1 MASAGS
7 NQAMR
12 ERGSTPHGICGL
24 QSGNGR
30 KGQHPAWHLRALI
43 RQWGKGAAPR
53 MASAGSNKAMGERGS
68 TLHGICGLQSS
79 NGEKGQHP
87 AWHLRAPIAGKGA
100 APRMASA
107 GSNQGIWKR
116 GIIRMASAG
125 SNQAMGE
132 RGSTPHGICGL
143 QSGNGGK
150 GQHPAWHL
158 RAPIRQWG
166 KGAAPRMA
174 FAGSNQAMGE
184 RGSKPRVICGLQS
197 GNVGKGQHPEWHL
210 RAPIRQ
216 WGKGQHPEW
225 HLRAPI
231 RQWGKGAA
239 RRVSSADSN
248 QAMWERGSTSN
259 GICGL
264 QSGNGGKGQHPAW
277 HLRAPIRQWG
287 ERGSTPHGI
296 CGLQSGNG
304 GKGQHPEWHLRAPIR
319 QWGKGAAP
327 RMASEGLNQ
336 ALWERGSTPRD
347 ICGLQSGNGGKGQHP
362 AWHLRAPIRQWVKG
376 AAPRMA
382 SAGSNQAMG
391 ERGSTP
397 RGICGL
403 QSGNGGKGQHPAWH
417 MRAPIR
423 QWVKGAA
430 PRMASAGSNQAM
442 GERGSTPRVICG
454 LQSGN
459 VGKGQHPAWHL
470 RAPIRQWGE
479 RGSTPHGIC
488 EREGDVAQW
497 VERLTAKS
505 VMMRNQLFQ
514 YEVFREI
521 YVFFHTCD

>member
-1 MASAGS
+1 
-7 NQAMR
+7 
-12 ERGSTPHGICGL
+12 
-24 QSGNGR
+24 
-30 KGQHPAWHLRALI
+30 
-43 RQWGKGAAPR
+43 

-143 QSGNGGK
+143 QSGNGGKGQHPAWHLRAPIRQWGKGAAPRMAFAGSNQAMRERGSKPRVICGLQSGNVGKGQHPEWHLRAPIREYGREASSAWHLRAPIRQWGKGAAPRMASAGSNQAMGERGSTPHGICGLQSGNGGKGQHPAWHLRAPIRQWGKGAAPRMASEGLNQAMGERGSKPRVICGLQSGNVGK

-287 ERGSTPHGI
+287 
-296 CGLQSGNG
+296 
-304 GKGQHPEWHLRAPIR
+304 
-319 QWGKGAAP
+319 
-327 RMASEGLNQ
+327 
-336 ALWERGSTPRD
+336 
-347 ICGLQSGNGGKGQHP
+347 
-362 AWHLRAPIRQWVKG
+362 KG

-397 RGICGL
+397 
-403 QSGNGGKGQHPAWH
+403 
-417 MRAPIR
+417 
-423 QWVKGAA
+423 
-430 PRMASAGSNQAM
+430 
-442 GERGSTPRVICG
+442 
-454 LQSGN
+454 
-459 VGKGQHPAWHL
+459 
-470 RAPIRQWGE
+470 
-479 RGSTPHGIC
+479 HGI
-488 EREGDVAQW
+488 
-497 VERLTAKS
+497 
-505 VMMRNQLFQ
+505 
-514 YEVFREI
+514 
-521 YVFFHTCD
+521 